1 MIQTSI
7 AMVFSSLG
15 AGASDELHPPICIE
29 AAGEPIDVSSGH
41 AAPLFVDVDRDGL
54 PDLLVGQ
61 FSGAKLRVYRN
72 VGVAGFPRFE
82 SFEYLVADG
91 SEAVVPAS

>member
-1 MIQTSI
+1 MIAITI
-7 AMVFSSLG
+7 AAALAGPAS
-15 AGASDELHPPICIE
+15 GASDELHAPILVE
-29 AAGEPIDVSSGH
+29 AAGRPIDVDSGH

-61 FSGAKLRVYRN
+61 FAGAKVRVYRN

-82 SFEYLVADG
+82 DFRYLVADG